1 MQRAVSIFTPIRFW
15 QALTLIFA
23 LLGSGLGAFTL
34 TGGFESSA
42 AVTLSENQQL
52 VLVRRGDLIDAVDI
66 NGSIVFPNRE
76 RVHFEISGTV
86 GEVFVEEGRRVSAGQ
101 PLAALDA
108 ATVAKLEEAAAKA
121 RVALDEARKRLDPP
135 SAVEIAEAEAAVVK
149 ARADLDAAREAL
161 DDAGNPFT
169 ELQLATQR
177 QAVVQAKTD
186 LQTAEEALADTLA
199 VADADGLA
207 VQTQRQAVVQA
218 KTDLQTAEE
227 ALADT
232 LAVADADGLT
242 VLTQRQAVVQAKI
255 DLQTAEEALADTL
268 AVADADG
275 LTVLTQRQAVVQAK
289 TDLQTAEEA
298 LADTLGAADA
308 DGLTVLTQRQAVV
321 QAKTD
326 LQTAEEALA
335 DAVPSLE
342 LQRILKQEETLAA
355 ARVKLADAREGLAKA
370 QEPPTAAA
378 IDAAQGKIDAAK
390 AARAADALTLI
401 KVEKDQPGV
410 LEAARSAFDAAQ
422 RVYNQAL
429 VDSEIAFVVSSDGPL
444 LDPRTHVPLRD
455 DELLLDP
462 RVLRE
467 RIAPGAPVFDATFD
481 AWIALIEARDA
492 FEAAEAEQ
500 AVTEARRALTRK
512 EQDLADAEEAL
523 TALIAPPDQ
532 LDIALKEATLATAEE
547 DLAQADQALADM
559 LDETPD
565 PLDLELK
572 RAHVATAVAA
582 LADEEERLADM
593 LHETP
598 DPLDLE
604 LKQARVAT
612 AAAALADMLDETPD
626 PLDLELKRAR
636 VATAAAALADEEERL
651 ADMLDE
657 TPDPLDLE
665 LKRARAAIAIAALAD
680 EEERLADMLH
690 ETPDPLDLELKR
702 ARVAT
707 AVAALAEEEARL
719 ADMLA
724 PTDALLIG
732 QRKAEV
738 EVAAARVGDAE
749 EALADLVNGD
759 PLVRALR
766 EREIESAES
775 DLANAERD
783 LASTEITTPIGGVVE
798 TVDTEAGDTVT
809 PMAFVVEIVDTS
821 VAEVDGVVD
830 EIDVL
835 FLNVGAEAVVTMD
848 ALLDQT
854 LAGEVSS
861 IETTGR
867 TTGGVVSFPV
877 RVRVEAPP
885 VVDLREGLSA
895 AASVVLR
902 ETTDALLVPSAAIG
916 GSFLQPTV
924 LVQRDGALTEQPV
937 SLGDGDDFNVVVL
950 AGLNEG
956 DAVVVESTGGDLGIF
971 GALFGGGQRLRQFIG
986 GRPPPDAGR

>member
-149 ARADLDAAREAL
+149 ARADLDAAQEAL

-242 VLTQRQAVVQAKI
+242 VQTQRQAVVQAKI

-268 AVADADG
+268 AAADADG
-275 LTVLTQRQAVVQAK
+275 LAVQTQRQAVVQAK

-298 LADTLGAADA
+298 LADALAVADA
-308 DGLTVLTQRQAVV
+308 DGLAVLTQRQAVV

-342 LQRILKQEETLAA
+342 LQKILKQEETVAA
-355 ARVKLADAREGLAKA
+355 ARVKLADAREELAKA

-523 TALIAPPDQ
+523 AALIAPPDQ

-547 DLAQADQALADM
+547 DLAQAEQALADM
-559 LDETPD
+559 LNETADPLDLELKRARVAFAIAALADEEARLADMFNETADPLDLELKRARVATAAAALADEEARLADMLNETPD

-572 RAHVATAVAA
+572 RARAATAVAA
-582 LADEEERLADM
+582 LADEE
-593 LHETP
+593 
-598 DPLDLE
+598 
-604 LKQARVAT
+604 AR
-612 AAAALADMLDETPD
+612 LADMLDETPD

-636 VATAAAALADEEERL
+636 VATAVAALAD
-651 ADMLDE
+651 
-657 TPDPLDLE
+657 
-665 LKRARAAIAIAALAD
+665 
-680 EEERLADMLH
+680 
-690 ETPDPLDLELKR
+690 
-702 ARVAT
+702 
-707 AVAALAEEEARL
+707 EEARL

-738 EVAAARVGDAE
+738 EVAAARVGDTE

-809 PMAFVVEIVDTS
+809 PMAFAVEIVDTS

-885 VVDLREGLSA
+885 GVDLREGLSA

-924 LVQRDGALTEQPV
+924 LVQRDGAITEQPV

-986 GRPPPDAGR
+986 GRPPPGAGR